1 MRIKPIT
8 ASLLILSC
16 FFLITSC
23 TRKNNDLAVAD
34 PVTTVSNTN
43 RLPEA
48 TPADTVIV
56 GVAKINMLPN
66 GSMEYLFNEKQAR
79 YTVAADRPDAADL
92 RRLADAAIR
101 SNQPLRLIAATSGSI
116 TTLQIP
122 STSET
127 ENYFRLR
134 RSDLINPETVRR
146 FNFMGTDSLQFNT
159 ATWQNWNV
167 FKLCK
172 KIIPDMATAK
182 AIFNFCR
189 QQTCTFGPTQ
199 IQPCIP
205 FKYAKDGCFARAHKM
220 RFIIEQ
226 RYGYCSE
233 KVFSFG
239 NLDVEAS
246 LSGNCCVGWWYH
258 VAPLVRVNVNGLAM
272 LYVIDPSMFT
282 EPVPLLNWLYAQENT
297 TCDASS
303 DLTDFSIQPSS
314 AYYPQGYPP
323 NNTYTTD
330 PGYTNT
336 NSMLIFFAGEGQT
349 CDN

>member
-1 MRIKPIT
+1 MRIKPIA
-8 ASLLILSC
+8 ASLLISSL
-16 FFLITSC
+16 FFFITSC
-23 TRKNNDLAVAD
+23 IRPKNDLIITDPDTAVS
-34 PVTTVSNTN
+34 TTN
-43 RLPEA
+43 RLSEA
-48 TPADTVIV
+48 APADTVIV
-56 GVAKINMLPN
+56 GIAKMNILPN
-66 GSMEYLFNEKQAR
+66 GSIEYLFNERQAR
-79 YTVAADRPDAADL
+79 YTVAANRPDAADI
-92 RRLADAAIR
+92 RRLAEAAMR
-101 SNQPLRLIAATSGSI
+101 SKRPLRLVSAISGTI
-116 TTLQIP
+116 TKLETP
-122 STSET
+122 SASET
-127 ENYFRLR
+127 DNYLRLR
-134 RSDLINPETVRR
+134 RGDLVNPESVRR
-146 FNFMGTDSLQFNT
+146 FNFIGTDSLQFNT

-205 FKYAKDGCFARAHKM
+205 FKYAIDGCFARAHKM
-220 RFIIEQ
+220 RSIIEQ

-233 KVFSFG
+233 KIFSFG

-258 VAPLVRVNVNGLAM
+258 VAPLVRVNVNGLVM

-282 EPVPLLNWLYAQENT
+282 EPVPLLNWLFAQENT
-297 TCDASS
+297 TCDATS

-336 NSMLIFFAGEGQT
+336 NTMLIQFAGLGQT